1 MSYQEQ
7 LACVF
12 CGKAN
17 LISKIKPE
25 TFENWGID
33 WKVFQVRE
41 ILPGP
46 GRGNEI
52 KGRGYGF
59 PVLENECL
67 SILEMIEN
75 NVHPE
80 LVEGIKHR
88 LTKIVKA
95 YLEAGIIDRTVFE

>member
-1 MSYQEQ
+1 MPTQEQ

-12 CGKAN
+12 CGKSVP
-17 LISKIKPE
+17 LSRIYPK
-25 TFENWGID
+25 TFENWDIT
-33 WKVFQVRE
+33 WKIRQVRE

-46 GRGNEI
+46 GRGI
-52 KGRGYGF
+52 KVKGRGYGF
-59 PVLENECL
+59 PALEGQGL

-80 LVEGIKHR
+80 IVEGIKSR

-95 YLEAGIIDRTVFE
+95 YIEAGIINPSDIL